1 MYIQA
6 SEYKERNFLKLNDN
20 NYQPIC
26 PTYSKGSAWLKYF
39 SLSNS
44 MYTCITRLITNHI
57 STGEYKLRFFPK
69 EFFIC
74 LCKVCSIE
82 MRRYILFNCVCYRK
96 SWNPR
101 RKSLKNILTFLEFNS
116 EAFCFQDSVT

>member
-1 MYIQA
+1 MYFQA
-6 SEYKERNFLKLNDN
+6 LEYKGRNFLKLNDN

-44 MYTCITRLITNHI
+44 MYTCTTRLITNHI
-57 STGEYKLRFFPK
+57 STGEY
-69 EFFIC
+69 
-74 LCKVCSIE
+74 
-82 MRRYILFNCVCYRK
+82 ILVNCVCYKK

-116 EAFCFQDSVT
+116 EAFCF